1 MMKGCV
7 VTGPAAL
14 MSLNFL
20 NINELSI
27 NTCSFFY
34 SIIDLKGMVVI
45 KYAKYTN
52 SVLFI
57 I

>member
-1 MMKGCV
+1 MKGCV